1 MIIGNWKSNMPKK
14 TLWCQDFENE
24 FKPLGFDHKP
34 NPQSWLNCRMGVAVP
49 TIDVLDMQ
57 KVCDHY
63 FGDWYKRDDVYELIF
78 DIGVQDVDHSSGSR
92 TGAISV
98 DMISEY
104 LCYFAIIGH
113 SERRQLFNEDNDVI
127 KKKLKTLHRFA
138 EGGLNEITTTILCIG
153 ETKEENDKGITKDVL
168 KDQLKIVNGL
178 RLDGEFTVAYEPVWA
193 IGSGLTPEPKDINE
207 IHKYIKDVVQS
218 NSANNLIPS
227 VLYGGSVTDKNAES
241 FFKEE
246 FVDGALVGGASLDGT
261 TFAKI
266 VNIFNSTK
274 KT

>member
-1 MIIGNWKSNMPKK
+1 MKVK
-14 TLWCQDFENE
+14 LE
-24 FKPLGFDHKP
+24 
-34 NPQSWLNCRMGVAVP
+34 
-49 TIDVLDMQ
+49 LD
-57 KVCDHY
+57 K
-63 FGDWYKRDDVYELIF
+63 
-78 DIGVQDVDHSSGSR
+78 
-92 TGAISV
+92 
-98 DMISEY
+98 
-104 LCYFAIIGH
+104 
-113 SERRQLFNEDNDVI
+113 
-127 KKKLKTLHRFA
+127 
-138 EGGLNEITTTILCIG
+138 
-153 ETKEENDKGITKDVL
+153 
-168 KDQLKIVNGL
+168 
-178 RLDGEFTVAYEPVWA
+178 EFTVAYEPVWA

-227 VLYGGSVTDKNAES
+227 VLYGGSVTDNNAES

>member
-1 MIIGNWKSNMPKK
+1 MIIGNWKSNMLKK

-138 EGGLNEITTTILCIG
+138 EGGFNEITTTILCIG

-246 FVDGALVGGASLDGT
+246 FVDGALVGSASLDGS

>member
-1 MIIGNWKSNMPKK
+1 MIIANWKCNGSTEMILSWFEAYNIEFN
-14 TLWCQDFENE
+14 FENY
-24 FKPLGFDHKP
+24 D
-34 NPQSWLNCRMGVAVP
+34 
-49 TIDVLDMQ
+49 
-57 KVCDHY
+57 
-63 FGDWYKRDDVYELIF
+63 F
-78 DIGVQDVDHSSGSR
+78 DIFIGLALPSIYLNYFDREDSQFNFAEWGVQDVDHADGAR

-98 DMISEY
+98 DMLIDMECDFS
-104 LCYFAIIGH
+104 IIGH
-113 SERRQLFNEDNDVI
+113 SERRQIFNEDNDLI
-127 KKKLKTLHRFA
+127 KEKLKS
-138 EGGLNEITTTILCIG
+138 LNKRIMTILCIG
-153 ETKEENDKGITKDVL
+153 ETKEENDKGITKDIL
-168 KDQLKIVNGL
+168 KNQLEIVNGL
-178 RLDGEFTVAYEPVWA
+178 ELDESFTIAYEPVWA